1 MHATLFL
8 ATGFFFLLD
17 QLTKEL
23 LARRLPKGQAICFG
37 GWIRIRCVAQVRAGF
52 ALRNPRARL
61 LAWGLLLA
69 SISLIVRQGNFFQ
82 SQAAQLGLGMALGG
96 AFGNVCDQLRS
107 GAVTDF
113 VELSCWP
120 IFNSADVSIAI
131 GVLTALWFLR

>member
-8 ATGFFFLLD
+8 ATGFFLLLD

-23 LARRLPKGQAICFG
+23 LARRLAKGQAIFLAR
-37 GWIRIRCVAQVRAGF
+37 WIRIRHVAQTHTGF
-52 ALRNPRARL
+52 LLHNPRARL

-69 SISLIVRQGNFFQ
+69 SISLIVRQGYFFQ

-96 AFGNVCDQLRS
+96 ACGNVCDQLRH

-113 VELSCWP
+113 VELSFWP